1 MFHTTRFRWA
11 SLLGL
16 AVCAAA
22 PAPAAPGEPAI
33 SGPYTYANL
42 SIYLIHAAPGAEHAR
57 LLTLEEAMEQKKV
70 VVYETSSVNELAIEN
85 LSAET
90 IYIQAG
96 DIVKGGKQDR
106 VFPIDFLL
114 VPNSGRVP
122 IGAFCVEHGRWSRR
136 GNEAA
141 DQFSASNRSVAFKDL
156 KMAVVAGRDQSKVW
170 EQVAAAQHGLA
181 ASVGAARAASPSPS
195 SMQLALESRQVVAA
209 TGSYVRA
216 LSKVLEGQSDAVGF
230 AYAIN
235 GKLSGADVYS
245 SAALFRRM
253 WPKLIEAG
261 ATEAV
266 ATRAEEAPAAPT
278 VASVR
283 SAMAAA
289 DGGRESSHT
298 TAGRASVE
306 RKDSADTLL
315 LETRAEGGGAAWIHK
330 SYVVK

>member
-1 MFHTTRFRWA
+1 M
-11 SLLGL
+11 LGL

-22 PAPAAPGEPAI
+22 PAAAGEPAI
-33 SGPYTYANL
+33 TGPYTHDNL
-42 SIYLIHAAPGAEHAR
+42 SIYLIHGAPTAGRER

-85 LSAET
+85 LSGVT

-136 GNEAA
+136 GREAS
-141 DQFSASNRSVAFKDL
+141 DQFSASNRSVAFKSL
-156 KMAVVAGRDQSKVW
+156 KMAVVAGRDQDQVW
-170 EQVAAAQHGLA
+170 QQVAAAQHGLA
-181 ASVGAARAASPSPS
+181 ASVGDMPASPSPS
-195 SMQLALESRQVVAA
+195 SMQLALENRRVVAA
-209 TGSYVRA
+209 TGSYVGA
-216 LSKVLEGQSDAVGF
+216 LSKELEGQNDVVGF

-245 SAALFRRM
+245 SAVLFRRM
-253 WPKLIEAG
+253 WSKLIEAS

-266 ATRAEEAPAAPT
+266 ASRGENSPSAPSA
-278 VASVR
+278 ASVR
-283 SAMAAA
+283 AAMAAA
-289 DGGRESSHT
+289 NAGKASSHT
-298 TAGRASVE
+298 TAGRAFVE
-306 RKDSADTLL
+306 RKDTADSLVF
-315 LETRAEGGGAAWIHK
+315 ETRAEDGGDAWIHK
-330 SYVVK
+330 SYIVK